1 MKIIRTLLLVLIA
14 SVLLAGLTTQ
24 ARAQTTQPAP
34 KFTEDDRSPDG
45 ASSDDPS
52 APAGPPASQPADGP
66 AKSPEQP
73 FLNPQMILLFGGM
86 MLLFI
91 FMSRGSKR
99 KANTKRTDMLSAMKK
114 GDRVTTIGGIIGTVM
129 EVRDDEILVKIDESN
144 NTRMRF
150 ARRAIHSVG
159 DQGKDDNPED
169 KK

>member
-1 MKIIRTLLLVLIA
+1 MKTIRTLLLVLIA
-14 SVLLAGLTTQ
+14 VVLLAGLTTQ

-34 KFTEDDRSPDG
+34 KLTADDRSG
-45 ASSDDPS
+45 EETASDDPS
-52 APAGPPASQPADGP
+52 APAGQPTSQPGGGP
-66 AKSPEQP
+66 AESPQQP

-86 MLLFI
+86 MLLFV

-99 KANTKRTDMLSAMKK
+99 KANTKRKEMLSAMKK
-114 GDRVTTIGGIIGTVM
+114 GVKVTTIGGIIGTVM
-129 EVRDDEILVKIDESN
+129 EVRDDEVVVKIDESN

-150 ARRAIHSVG
+150 ARRAINSVG